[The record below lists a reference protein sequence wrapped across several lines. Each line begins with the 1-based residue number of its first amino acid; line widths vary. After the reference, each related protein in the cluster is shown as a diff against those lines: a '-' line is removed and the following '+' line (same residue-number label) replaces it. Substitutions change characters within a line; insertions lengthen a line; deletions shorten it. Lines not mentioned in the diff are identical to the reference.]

1 MTTYIELPRS
11 IQAANTQGQCD
22 RGTQR
27 SIEDQ
32 SPRGARTTGV
42 LDGTQTPASQSASA
56 AQESDAGGDL
66 LAEANDAPCTQITC
80 ASAFNFSDQPLPDA
94 QLARVAEPS
103 SARGHHHTDAHQLR
117 VPGGFLRDPVLGVL
131 ADVVDD
137 LETVRIANANR
148 VRQLTRTATD
158 KDGEERGFGLTL
170 DHPEVAK
177 LALTVK
183 ALEQA
188 EHDAIL
194 NLKRALRK
202 HPLVSFQKRH
212 KGIGEKQL
220 ARLLAVIGDPYWND
234 LHERPRTVS
243 ELWAYAGFHVL
254 PAGGQRGTDAHTA
267 DATAGAQP
275 HTGSQ
280 RTFDAQSTRAPGV
293 APKRQRGQRSNW
305 SEDARKRTWVIASAM
320 PKFPGGHYEQVYR
333 AAREKYAEAV
343 HPTDCVRCGPA
354 GKPALAGTPLS
365 DGHKH
370 ARAVRIVAKEILK
383 DLWIEARDLYTSS
396 HADVA
401 PCDEDAPSALSR
413 DTATAEGVSK
423 LPADAGGSS

>member
-11 IQAANTQGQCD
+11 SGCANAQRDRD

-27 SIEDQ
+27 FIEDQ

-42 LDGTQTPASQSASA
+42 LDGTQTPASQRPCDS
-56 AQESDAGGDL
+56 QGWTAGGDL
-66 LAEANDAPCTQITC
+66 LAESTDQSETHTADDSAPN
-80 ASAFNFSDQPLPDA
+80 SSDQPLLDA

-183 ALEQA
+183 ALEAA

-202 HPLVSFQKRH
+202 HPLAPYQKRH

-220 ARLLAVIGDPYWND
+220 ARLLAVIGDPFWND

-243 ELWAYAGFHVL
+243 ELWAYAGFHVIRSSGGHTGCDA
-254 PAGGQRGTDAHTA
+254 PAIPAAGT
-267 DATAGAQP
+267 QP
-275 HTGSQ
+275 HAGSQ
-280 RTFDAQSTRAPGV
+280 RTFGAQATNAPGM
-293 APKRQRGQRSNW
+293 APKRQRGQKSNW
-305 SEDARKRTWVIASAM
+305 SEDARKRAHVIAAAM

-333 AAREKYAEAV
+333 AARAKYEGSL
-343 HPTDCVRCGPA
+343 HTTECVRCGPK
-354 GKPALAGTPLS
+354 GKPAPAGSPRS
-365 DGHKH
+365 DGHNH
-370 ARAVRIVAKEILK
+370 AMAVRIVAKEILK